1 MYPDIEDP
9 LRQTYMAMITRS
21 TIRSAAS
28 STALD
33 AKGLR
38 DNTIILF
45 ASDNGGATSGM
56 FASGSKSPEERE
68 AEEGGI
74 AQDAKAPAI
83 NAPFRGGK
91 GSLYEGGV
99 RVPGIVNWP
108 GKLSS
113 RVVDAPLHMID
124 VMPTLLALAG
134 GHGDPTHPFDGDDV
148 WTTLAEGAAPPDDDV
163 LINVEAFRGA
173 IRVGDWKL
181 VKVALLPGKTE
192 LFNLV
197 DDPGETTNVAE
208 QHPEIVARSRSA
220 PARLCPRS
228 RKPANGSRRS
238 RHSSATRARRSSIPT
253 STSATT
259 GCRTRRR
266 RFRSSDPGIGSCLAG
281 ALERDGSAS
290 RKGMS
295 NHRRPR
301 FQSSRRA

>member
-9 LRQTYMAMITRS
+9 LRQTYMAMITSLDDQVGR
-21 TIRSAAS
+21 IVD
-28 STALD
+28 ALE

-38 DNTIILF
+38 DDTIILF
-45 ASDNGGATSGM
+45 ASDNSGATSGM

-108 GKLSS
+108 AKLAPS
-113 RVVDAPLHMID
+113 VVDAPLHMTD

-134 GHGDPTHPFDGDDV
+134 GRGDAARAFDGDDV
-148 WTTLAEGAAPPDDDV
+148 WATLSEGTAPPDDEV

-192 LFNLV
+192 LYNV
-197 DDPGETTNVAE
+197 VEDPSETTNLAE
-208 QHPEIVARSRSA
+208 AHPDIVADLE
-220 PARLCPRS
+220 ARLLAFAREQKPS
-228 RKPANGSRRS
+228 EWIKAQPAFVGYQGTTVFDPDFDIGDDGLPHEKPALPVN
-238 RHSSATRARRSSIPT
+238 
-253 STSATT
+253 
-259 GCRTRRR
+259 
-266 RFRSSDPGIGSCLAG
+266 
-281 ALERDGSAS
+281 
-290 RKGMS
+290 
-295 NHRRPR
+295 
-301 FQSSRRA
+301 